1 MKWYYAVLS
10 NLFMKATNIKVLY
23 TYIRITWAGQC
34 RGWWYEHNQLATSI
48 PSYVQLSKSGEE
60 VTGYGTCVNLLLAT
74 LILSSWSG
82 SQLQIVLPVVLM
94 ETCVAQVE

>member
-1 MKWYYAVLS
+1 MV
-10 NLFMKATNIKVLY
+10 T
-23 TYIRITWAGQC
+23 
-34 RGWWYEHNQLATSI
+34 LATSI

-60 VTGYGTCVNLLLAT
+60 VTGYGTCANLLLAT

-94 ETCVAQVE
+94 ETPVETCFWPPSS